1 MAEVWQQ
8 EWSLVEAGGVPLPLF
23 QGTNVRGCH
32 WAVGVQKCK
41 VVHQK
46 LGAGEWLHQMQNR
59 VAESDWERS
68 RKADFHLEQLL
79 RTHGVVHAPL
89 QLQ

>member
-1 MAEVWQQ
+1 MAEVRQQ

-32 WAVGVQKCK
+32 WAVGVQKCE

-46 LGAGEWLHQMQNR
+46 LGAGEWLHRTQNR
-59 VAESDWERS
+59 VAESDRERS
-68 RKADFHLEQLL
+68 QKADFHPGQLL

-89 QLQ
+89 QLR